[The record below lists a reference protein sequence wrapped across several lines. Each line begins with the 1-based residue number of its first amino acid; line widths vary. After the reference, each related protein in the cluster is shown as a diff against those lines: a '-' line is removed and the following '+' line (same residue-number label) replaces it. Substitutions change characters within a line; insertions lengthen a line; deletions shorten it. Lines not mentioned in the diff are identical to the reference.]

1 MLLFNQIVAGF
12 LTKGNS
18 VGVPQMVLPM
28 WADLYDYATRVE
40 YLGIGVFGSPK
51 SAPNWTAEEVGN
63 AFSRILD
70 GGEESMRIKAKAKA
84 LGEVARKAGGRSTA
98 AREIAKLART
108 GSA

>member
-1 MLLFNQIVAGF
+1 LWG
-12 LTKGNS
+12 
-18 VGVPQMVLPM
+18 
-28 WADLYDYATRVE
+28 DHYDYATRVE

-63 AFSRILD
+63 AFLRVLD
-70 GGEESMRIKAKAKA
+70 GGDESTSIKEKARA

-108 GSA
+108 GSV

>member
-1 MLLFNQIVAGF
+1 
-12 LTKGNS
+12 
-18 VGVPQMVLPM
+18 M

-51 SAPNWTAEEVGN
+51 SAPNWTAEEVWN
-63 AFSRILD
+63 AFLRVLD
-70 GGEESMRIKAKAKA
+70 GGDESTRIKERARA

-108 GSA
+108 G